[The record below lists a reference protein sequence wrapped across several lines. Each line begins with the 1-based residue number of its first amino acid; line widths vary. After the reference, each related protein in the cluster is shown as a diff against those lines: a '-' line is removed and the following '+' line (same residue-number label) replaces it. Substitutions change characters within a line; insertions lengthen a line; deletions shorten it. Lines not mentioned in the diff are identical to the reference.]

1 MIERLRKLL
10 LIAYDSKEGEVP
22 LKIPFF
28 TVITINTIT
37 GIGVKYWNMGLFNT
51 AFSNNILINILITA
65 AIYFFSFRISTKYF
79 RNIINNRYRMGRI
92 FKAATF
98 LLVTATIIIQMIYA
112 TSTVVSLLRGT
123 SIIESFK
130 LNPAIAF
137 NKTFEEL
144 ALFINLFL
152 GMIIVPMILTEEVFY
167 GVKIPVKILIPFTLI
182 CNIVITHLFISEE
195 IINENCLL
203 IATSMVV
210 AFVVLFPYLLYN
222 RHKRKKNLNKLRL
235 LNTED

>member
-65 AIYFFSFRISTKYF
+65 VIYFFSFRISTKYF

-92 FKAATF
+92 FKAVIF

-112 TSTVVSLLRGT
+112 TGTAVSLLRGA

-130 LNPAIAF
+130 LNPAIAL

-203 IATSMVV
+203 IATSMLVV
-210 AFVVLFPYLLYN
+210 FVVLLPCLLYN

>member
-37 GIGVKYWNMGLFNT
+37 GIGVGYWNMGLLNT
-51 AFSNNILINILITA
+51 AISSNILVNILITA
-65 AIYFFSFRISTKYF
+65 LIYFFSFRISTRYF
-79 RNIINNRYRMGRI
+79 RNTINNKYRI
-92 FKAATF
+92 NKILKVAIF
-98 LLVTATIIIQMIYA
+98 LLVTATIIIQMVYA
-112 TSTVVSLLRGT
+112 TSTAVSLLRGA

-144 ALFINLFL
+144 ALFINLYL
-152 GMIIVPMILTEEVFY
+152 GIIIVPMILTEEVFY

>member
-1 MIERLRKLL
+1 MIEKLRKLL

-22 LKIPFF
+22 LKIPLF

-37 GIGVKYWNMGLFNT
+37 GIGVGYWNMGLLNT
-51 AFSNNILINILITA
+51 AISSNILVNILITVL
-65 AIYFFSFRISTKYF
+65 IYFFSFRISTRYF
-79 RNIINNRYRMGRI
+79 RNTINNRYRMGRI
-92 FKAATF
+92 FKAVIF
-98 LLVTATIIIQMIYA
+98 LLVIATIIIQMVYA
-112 TSTVVSLLRGT
+112 TSVIVSLLRGA

-203 IATSMVV
+203 ITTSMLVFF
-210 AFVVLFPYLLYN
+210 AVLLPCLLYN
-222 RHKRKKNLNKLRL
+222 RHKRKKGISKLKL